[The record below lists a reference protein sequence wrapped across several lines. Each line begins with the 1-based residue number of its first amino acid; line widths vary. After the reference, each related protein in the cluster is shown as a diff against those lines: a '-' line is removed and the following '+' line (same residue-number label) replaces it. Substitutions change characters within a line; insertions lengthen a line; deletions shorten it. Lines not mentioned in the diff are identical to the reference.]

1 MVTFVVLRQV
11 MGTQTDSLPYSPTL
25 CLASIRT
32 MPAPRLAAIPA
43 LLVIGFRED
52 HKPVL
57 PIEVLVL
64 LQRRPDGGIS
74 WGVLGIHSVG
84 GLFIE
89 DTAQQLMAKS
99 GWVGLPAAEP

>member
-1 MVTFVVLRQV
+1 
-11 MGTQTDSLPYSPTL
+11 
-25 CLASIRT
+25 
-32 MPAPRLAAIPA
+32 MPAAAAATITTAP
-43 LLVIGFRED
+43 VIGFRED